1 MRKYYIT
8 ENKTTKSLF
17 QKINLKVKVK
27 ELFLEALCLI
37 LLGLTIYLCFRNYSL
52 SKQLSRY
59 QPKPNATTVNLVT
72 DANKKYMGSSKQE
85 TLIQSTKDKFS
96 LAPDYSGYL
105 NPKNITYWNTNDLD
119 DHYSHKNPVKATLAS
134 SSKFDSVNNILFNRN
149 PVSNNKVLSDISFKD
164 LGTYSKDSLV
174 QILFDR
180 NQIQFATYNFQSHS
194 YMTRDYN
201 LDFNRYSYNWNPNSG
216 LTYKRVYPVRIL
228 PYVGTSYKLFN
239 KEFHIGTGI
248 IISTNRLDYSLEGAL
263 EKSIGTHN
271 NIKADIEIGIR
282 YKLNPWLK

>member
-59 QPKPNATTVNLVT
+59 QPKTNDTTVKLVT
-72 DANKKYMGSSKQE
+72 NADKKYMGSSKQE

-96 LAPDYSGYL
+96 LAPDYSGHL
-105 NPKNITYWNTNDLD
+105 NPKNITYWNTNDFND
-119 DHYSHKNPVKATLAS
+119 RSNHKNPVNATLAS
-134 SSKFDSVNNILFNRN
+134 SSKFDSVNNISLNQAAVN
-149 PVSNNKVLSDISFKD
+149 SSKVLSDISFKD
-164 LGTYSKDSLV
+164 LGIYSNDSLV

-180 NQIQFATYNFQSHS
+180 NQIQLASYNFQSHS
-194 YMTRDYN
+194 FITRNYN
-201 LDFNRYSYNWNPNSG
+201 LDFNKYSYNWNPNSG

-228 PYVGTSYKLFN
+228 PYVGTSYKIFN

-248 IISTNRLDYSLEGAL
+248 MISTYRLDYSLEGAL

>member
-1 MRKYYIT
+1 MANINHQI
-8 ENKTTKSLF
+8 ENKVREL
-17 QKINLKVKVK
+17 ILK
-27 ELFLEALCLI
+27 ALCLI

-59 QPKPNATTVNLVT
+59 QPKLNHTSVKLVT
-72 DANKKYMGSSKQE
+72 NASKKYMGSSKQE
-85 TLIQSTKDKFS
+85 TTVQSTKDEFS

-105 NPKNITYWNTNDLD
+105 NPKNITYWNTNDFND
-119 DHYSHKNPVKATLAS
+119 RSNYHRNVNTTLAS
-134 SSKFDSVNNILFNRN
+134 SSKSEYDSVNHIPFNPAAVN
-149 PVSNNKVLSDISFKD
+149 SSKVLSDISFKD

-180 NQIQFATYNFQSHS
+180 NNIQFASYNFQSHT
-194 YMTRDYN
+194 YITRDYN
-201 LDFNRYSYNWNPNSG
+201 LDLSRYSYNWNPNSG

-228 PYVGTSYKLFN
+228 PYVDTSYKIFN
-239 KEFHIGTGI
+239 KELHIGTGI
-248 IISTNRLDYSLEGAL
+248 MISTNRLDYSLEGAL

-271 NIKADIEIGIR
+271 NIKADIEMGIR

>member
-1 MRKYYIT
+1 MANTNHQIRI
-8 ENKTTKSLF
+8 
-17 QKINLKVKVK
+17 KVK

-37 LLGLTIYLCFRNYSL
+37 LLGSTIYLCFRNYSL

-59 QPKPNATTVNLVT
+59 QPKPNTTTVKLVT
-72 DANKKYMGSSKQE
+72 NANKKYMGSSKQE
-85 TLIQSTKDKFS
+85 TTVQSTKDEFS

-105 NPKNITYWNTNDLD
+105 NPKNITYWNTNDFND
-119 DHYSHKNPVKATLAS
+119 RSNHQSHVNTTFAS
-134 SSKFDSVNNILFNRN
+134 SSKSKFDSVNNISFNPAAVN
-149 PVSNNKVLSDISFKD
+149 SSKVLADISFKD

-180 NQIQFATYNFQSHS
+180 NNIQFASYNFQSHT
-194 YMTRDYN
+194 YITRDYN
-201 LDFNRYSYNWNPNSG
+201 LDLSRYSYNWNPNSG

-228 PYVGTSYKLFN
+228 PYVDTSYKIFN
-239 KEFHIGTGI
+239 KELHIGTGI
-248 IISTNRLDYSLEGAL
+248 MISTNRLDYSLEGAL

>member
-85 TLIQSTKDKFS
+85 TLIQSTKDEFS
-96 LAPDYSGYL
+96 LAPNYPGYL

-119 DHYSHKNPVKATLAS
+119 DHYSHKNPVKAKLAS

-180 NQIQFATYNFQSHS
+180 DQIQFATYNFQSHS
-194 YMTRDYN
+194 YITRDYN
-201 LDFNRYSYNWNPNSG
+201 LDLSRYSYNWNPNSG

>member
-1 MRKYYIT
+1 MA
-8 ENKTTKSLF
+8 N
-17 QKINLKVKVK
+17 INHKNLIRIK

-37 LLGLTIYLCFRNYSL
+37 LLGSTIYLCFRNYSL

-59 QPKPNATTVNLVT
+59 KPKPNTTTVKLVT
-72 DANKKYMGSSKQE
+72 NASKKYMGSSKKE
-85 TLIQSTKDKFS
+85 TTVQSTKDKFS

-105 NPKNITYWNTNDLD
+105 NPKNITYWNTNDFNNRSN
-119 DHYSHKNPVKATLAS
+119 HHSTVNATLAS
-134 SSKFDSVNNILFNRN
+134 SSKFDSVNNIPFN
-149 PVSNNKVLSDISFKD
+149 PISENNSRVLTDISFKD

-180 NQIQFATYNFQSHS
+180 NSIQFASFNFQSNA
-194 YMTRDYN
+194 YVTRDYN
-201 LDFNRYSYNWNPNSG
+201 LDLNRYSYNWNPNSG

-228 PYVGTSYKLFN
+228 PYVDTSYKIFN
-239 KEFHIGTGI
+239 KELHIGTGI
-248 IISTNRLDYSLEGAL
+248 MISTNRLDYSLEGAL

>member
-59 QPKPNATTVNLVT
+59 QPKPNATTVKLVT

-96 LAPDYSGYL
+96 LAPDYSGHL
-105 NPKNITYWNTNDLD
+105 NPKNITYWDAKDFD
-119 DHYSHKNPVKATLAS
+119 DHYSHKNPVKAKLAS

-194 YMTRDYN
+194 YITRDYN
-201 LDFNRYSYNWNPNSG
+201 LDFSRYSYNWNPNSG

>member
-8 ENKTTKSLF
+8 ENKTTKSLS

-59 QPKPNATTVNLVT
+59 QPKPNATTVKLVT

-96 LAPDYSGYL
+96 LAPDYSGHL
-105 NPKNITYWNTNDLD
+105 NPKNITYWDTKDFD
-119 DHYSHKNPVKATLAS
+119 DHYSHKNPVKAKLAS

-174 QILFDR
+174 QILLDR

-194 YMTRDYN
+194 YITRDYN
-201 LDFNRYSYNWNPNSG
+201 LDLSRYSYNWNPNSG

-248 IISTNRLDYSLEGAL
+248 IISTNILDYSLEGAL